1 MGVELPMS
9 GRSRSVENRQ
19 ARRYRYRGAAVV
31 RRLESDPSH
40 AGLILDLST
49 QGCLLRLPNVAGF
62 EVGAVLDIAVNSRMV
77 MFRALGSVRHRSWN
91 RRALGI
97 AFEKLSQ
104 RGEAD
109 LLALIAD
116 LEAEEQAGRSGVP
129 QITVFRYDAAASHR

>member
-1 MGVELPMS
+1 MS
-9 GRSRSVENRQ
+9 GRRRSVENRQ
-19 ARRYRYRGAAVV
+19 ARRYRYRGAVVV

-40 AGLILDLST
+40 AGLILELST
-49 QGCLLRLPNVAGF
+49 HGCLLRLPNVADF
-62 EVGAVLDIAVNSRMV
+62 EVGAVLDLAVNSRMV
-77 MFRALGSVRHRSWN
+77 AFRALGSVRHRSWI
-91 RRALGI
+91 RRVLGI
-97 AFEKLSQ
+97 AFENLSQ